1 MQVKEVALTTS
12 LTFANAL
19 KNRRAELGQTTRDA
33 ADGAK
38 TSHATISR
46 WESGRMIPTDPEQII
61 NVADYLGI
69 TREEVVALLA
79 ESTRRNILADLF
91 RYDGRNPLEESPE
104 A

>member
-1 MQVKEVALTTS
+1 MSTNR
-12 LTFANAL
+12 TFAKAL
-19 KNRRAELGQTTRDA
+19 KERRAELGHTTRDA
-33 ADGAK
+33 AAAAG
-38 TSHATISR
+38 TSSASISR
-46 WESGRMIPTDPEQII
+46 WESGRMVPSDPEQILSA
-61 NVADYLGI
+61 ADYLGI